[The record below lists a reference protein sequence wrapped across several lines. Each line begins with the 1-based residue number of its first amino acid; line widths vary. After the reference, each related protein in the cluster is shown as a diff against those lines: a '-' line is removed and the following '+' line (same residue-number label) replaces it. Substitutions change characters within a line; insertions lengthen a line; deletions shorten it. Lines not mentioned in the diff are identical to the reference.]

1 MAHEL
6 SQPLTAMS
14 NNANAAEESAKRG
27 NQAMLLDS
35 LGRIKAQVQ
44 RTAGIVRGIKDMARL
59 RTPGMQACAMNE
71 VVANVLAL
79 LKPEIR
85 LYRARV
91 TTRLQEDLPLVTG
104 DTVLLGQVL
113 LNLIVNSLQAFAP
126 DTAVPREITIHATSD
141 GSSVRV
147 SVADNGPGVA
157 PAAEAHMFEAF
168 FTTKAD
174 GLGLGLKNCL
184 TIVESHQGRLT
195 FEHRAGGGAVFTL
208 HLKVNA

>member
-1 MAHEL
+1 
-6 SQPLTAMS
+6 
-14 NNANAAEESAKRG
+14 
-27 NQAMLLDS
+27 
-35 LGRIKAQVQ
+35 
-44 RTAGIVRGIKDMARL
+44 MARL

-174 GLGLGLKNCL
+174 GLGLGLKNCR

-208 HLKVNA
+208 HLKANA